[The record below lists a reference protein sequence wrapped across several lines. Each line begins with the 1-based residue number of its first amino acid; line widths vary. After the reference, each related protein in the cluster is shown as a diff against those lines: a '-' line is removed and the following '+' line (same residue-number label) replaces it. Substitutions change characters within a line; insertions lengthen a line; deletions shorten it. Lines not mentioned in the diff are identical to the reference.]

1 MAAPELGVFSM
12 LTGEG
17 EQVHVCA
24 RMLEAEGWGREIQ
37 STRNYL
43 CIKKLKENISRAI
56 EAHLLNNDDSSSFST
71 TIEGT

>member
-1 MAAPELGVFSM
+1 MRTYAGSSGG
-12 LTGEG
+12 GE
-17 EQVHVCA
+17 
-24 RMLEAEGWGREIQ
+24 